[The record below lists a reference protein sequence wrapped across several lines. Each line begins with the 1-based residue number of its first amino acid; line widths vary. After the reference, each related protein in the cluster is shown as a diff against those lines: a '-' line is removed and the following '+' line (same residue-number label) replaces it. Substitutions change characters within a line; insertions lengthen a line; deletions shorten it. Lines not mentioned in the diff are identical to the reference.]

1 MSRLLLVRH
10 GQASA
15 GSADYDRLSE
25 LGWRQAEELGRYW
38 ARIGFVPD
46 QVWAGPCRRQLE
58 TAQGVA
64 EAAGRGGRPWPEP
77 RPLPELDEHDGY
89 MVFIRSLP
97 SLAET
102 DAEARAALDLVG
114 RPLSGDKRLYYR
126 VYRSATRRWARGE
139 LELPSGEPALEDW
152 PVFRRRAESAVA
164 RMTEGAGSGR
174 GVVGFTS
181 AGPVAV
187 AVGKALGLEDEAVLG
202 LSWTVLNG
210 SVSEFLF
217 SGERFSLHSFNSQ
230 LHLAE
235 PGLESWV

>member
-25 LGWRQAEELGRYW
+25 LGWRQATELGRHW
-38 ARIGFVPD
+38 ARLGLVPD
-46 QVWAGPCRRQLE
+46 RVCVGPCRRQLE
-58 TAQGVA
+58 TAEAVA
-64 EAAGRGGRPWPEP
+64 AAFTAGRRPWPEP
-77 RPLPELDEHDGY
+77 EPLPELDEHDGY
-89 MVFIRSLP
+89 MVFTRSLP
-97 SLAET
+97 ALAESDT
-102 DAEARAALDLVG
+102 EARTALELVDQ
-114 RPLSGDKRLYYR
+114 PLDEDMRLYYR
-126 VYRSATRRWARGE
+126 VYRRATRSWARGE
-139 LELPSGEPALEDW
+139 LDLPAGEPELEDW
-152 PVFRRRAESAVA
+152 PVFRRRAESALSELVD
-164 RMTEGAGSGR
+164 GDGSGR
-174 GVVGFTS
+174 TVVAFTS

-187 AVGKALGLEDEAVLG
+187 AVGRALGLDDETVLS
-202 LSWTVLNG
+202 LSWAVRNC

>member
-1 MSRLLLVRH
+1 MSRLFLVRH

-25 LGWRQAEELGRYW
+25 LGWRQAGELGRHW
-38 ARIGFVPD
+38 ARLGFVPD
-46 QVWAGPCRRQLE
+46 RVWVGPRRRQRE
-58 TAQGVA
+58 TARAVA
-64 EAAGRGGRPWPEP
+64 EAAAGGGRPWPEP
-77 RPLPELDEHDGY
+77 RPLPELDEHHGY
-89 MVFIRSLP
+89 MVFTRSLP

-102 DAEARAALDLVG
+102 DAEARAALELVD
-114 RPLSGDKRLYYR
+114 RPLGGDKRLYYR
-126 VYRSATRRWARGE
+126 VYRRATRRWARGE
-139 LELPSGEPALEDW
+139 LELPGGEPELEDW

-164 RMTEGAGSGR
+164 RMTDGGESGR
-174 GVVGFTS
+174 TVVAFTS

-187 AVGKALGLEDEAVLG
+187 GVGKALGLADEAVLG